1 MEVNFASFVDFDGKL
16 KGCCFVDMLGLLGAV
31 VDLA

>member
-1 MEVNFASFVDFDGKL
+1 MEVNLASFVDFDGKL
-16 KGCCFVDMLGLLGAV
+16 NGSCFVDMLGLLGAV